1 MTSWDDKW
9 GNELLK
15 ITNAFYINIFK
26 RKLNVQLKE
35 LEKEREVRVVVDID
49 PINFY

>member
-15 ITNAFYINIFK
+15 ISLTRSINSGNPFS
-26 RKLNVQLKE
+26 RYRLHQ
-35 LEKEREVRVVVDID
+35 
-49 PINFY
+49 YA